1 MSSWNNICRVCSSPA
16 EYEIF
21 EKIPAYLHASLN
33 DFLHWQK
40 PINVLVEETTGLKCS
55 EDDGLPKKICALCIS
70 YLKHAVFFR
79 EQCINN
85 SMSLKAAY
93 LLHQKSQERK
103 KNVDKDS
110 VLITAQELTF
120 TTEHQIDTNLLN
132 TNNTQDQD
140 KVCKQ
145 LLNNTL
151 QTTAP
156 TQQNIEQQMRY
167 LNLLFNK
174 DINAGLRDQSQNRRK
189 DDAALDASNA
199 AGDQYG
205 KDECGTETSSEN
217 NDPAANGKN
226 IFSYSEKSFQEDDI
240 INLEEV
246 GDAIRINIPES
257 CKERKCRACFRRF
270 MFEDSYNEHINT
282 CIEYK
287 FLTHIEEMNK
297 LLQIRRSKESSPHE
311 FVRRMIFAIRKTC
324 EWLKEANCAD
334 MLLPDLVNNG
344 NGADDKSK
352 EILEAECKSSAAT
365 LCDQK
370 RTKLQLIDN
379 EELRKCYELPK
390 NENMTDLL
398 ITKRS
403 DSLTIITTTKP
414 PDSTTEDNNLINKE
428 NTVRSRTPITI
439 SNNILYEIERS
450 QSRTSKTVTNI
461 EPEKKLV
468 EKKPTALMGVVDST
482 NTKAAISSSLLKS
495 ETDIENVSFTLRDT
509 AERLTFLQKLQ
520 QAASQSPKTSNT
532 MQTTSEAASIH
543 VRKDLSGPATTT
555 NNQLPTSS
563 STTTPK
569 SIPITPLHRSL
580 SFSARCNPCNH
591 IFETLAELEIHNA
604 MYHNHMPLPLRKQTT
619 SETQEER
626 EAREAE
632 RQRIIA
638 LFEND
643 DSEEDLD

>member
-1 MSSWNNICRVCSSPA
+1 
-16 EYEIF
+16 
-21 EKIPAYLHASLN
+21 
-33 DFLHWQK
+33 
-40 PINVLVEETTGLKCS
+40 
-55 EDDGLPKKICALCIS
+55 
-70 YLKHAVFFR
+70 
-79 EQCINN
+79 
-85 SMSLKAAY
+85 
-93 LLHQKSQERK
+93 
-103 KNVDKDS
+103 
-110 VLITAQELTF
+110 
-120 TTEHQIDTNLLN
+120 
-132 TNNTQDQD
+132 
-140 KVCKQ
+140 
-145 LLNNTL
+145 
-151 QTTAP
+151 
-156 TQQNIEQQMRY
+156 
-167 LNLLFNK
+167 
-174 DINAGLRDQSQNRRK
+174 
-189 DDAALDASNA
+189 
-199 AGDQYG
+199 
-205 KDECGTETSSEN
+205 
-217 NDPAANGKN
+217 
-226 IFSYSEKSFQEDDI
+226 
-240 INLEEV
+240 
-246 GDAIRINIPES
+246 
-257 CKERKCRACFRRF
+257 
-270 MFEDSYNEHINT
+270 
-282 CIEYK
+282 
-287 FLTHIEEMNK
+287 MNK

-379 EELRKCYELPK
+379 EELQ
-390 NENMTDLL
+390 
-398 ITKRS
+398 
-403 DSLTIITTTKP
+403 
-414 PDSTTEDNNLINKE
+414 DNNLINKE

-482 NTKAAISSSLLKS
+482 NTKAAISSSLLKAKL
-495 ETDIENVSFTLRDT
+495 IQQMDT

-532 MQTTSEAASIH
+532 MQPTSEAASIH
-543 VRKDLSGPATTT
+543 WASNNT